1 MCAKPIW
8 PFATRYLSWSHN
20 HKIITITIDKNDGGD
35 DYKTVDV
42 IIVCEC
48 GYNYNILIP
57 NSNLGLHENNI
68 STCMLFS
75 ELTLY

>member
-20 HKIITITIDKNDGGD
+20 HKIITIIINKNDDGD
-35 DYKTVDV
+35 DDKKVDV

-48 GYNYNILIP
+48 GYNL
-57 NSNLGLHENNI
+57 
-68 STCMLFS
+68 
-75 ELTLY
+75 